1 MVVIFYS
8 SGFITLTP
16 SIKANSKLITNANDN
31 SKFNDL
37 IFILNPNSQGGNTGK
52 NWDETYSKIKEF
64 LPIKHQ
70 IIFTKK
76 ANEGTLITRKFLKEG
91 YKNIVAV
98 GGDGTINEVANGFFN
113 NRSSRNNSVTRS
125 SGFKPKSHLKLVNPD
140 AVLHIIPSGSR
151 NVLAASLRLQY
162 EGIDSFMHINEMK
175 KSKIDVIGVTTV
187 DKDDPTLTRNRIV
200 LNAAEIGVGAEIINR
215 SKKVRAKVKSRLLST
230 VTSIISTVP
239 TYESNSCEI
248 ILDNDKTISP
258 SLTMGIIAN
267 GQFLGGGF
275 NAAPKASMS
284 DGLMD
289 LVILKDSGSLKMLD
303 KLVNLKG
310 DDSYTEEDN
319 ILYYQ
324 VSQVTLLPK
333 ERNMTVSLDGEPIGI
348 LPASFKVYHNAL
360 SLKANIQDSVN
371 NNENQK

>member
-1 MVVIFYS
+1 MTS
-8 SGFITLTP
+8 Q
-16 SIKANSKLITNANDN
+16 KENSKLITNRNDN

-37 IFILNPNSQGGNTGK
+37 ILILNPNSQGGNTGK

-64 LPIKHQ
+64 LPIHHQ

-76 ANEGTLITRKFLKEG
+76 ANDGTLMTRKLLKEG

-98 GGDGTINEVANGFFN
+98 GGDGTINEVANGFFY
-113 NRSSRNNSVTRS
+113 NRSSRNNAVTS
-125 SGFKPKSHLKLVNPD
+125 SSRFKPRSHLKLVNPD
-140 AVLHIIPSGSR
+140 GVLYIIPSGTR

-175 KSKIDVIGVTTV
+175 KSKIDVIGVTTA

-215 SKKVRAKVKSRLLST
+215 SKKVRTKVKSRLLST
-230 VTSIISTVP
+230 VASIISTVP

-248 ILDNDKTISP
+248 ILDNDKTISYN
-258 SLTMGIIAN
+258 LTMGIIAN

-284 DGLMD
+284 DGLLD
-289 LVILKDSGSLKMLD
+289 VVILKDSGSIKMLD
-303 KLVNLKG
+303 KFVSLKG
-310 DDSYTEEDN
+310 DDSYTEEDD

-360 SLKANIQDSVN
+360 SLKANIQDLVN

>member
-1 MVVIFYS
+1 MV
-8 SGFITLTP
+8 THP
-16 SIKANSKLITNANDN
+16 RKENSKLITNRKNN

-52 NWDETYSKIKEF
+52 NWNETYSKIKKH
-64 LPIKHQ
+64 LPINHQ

-76 ANEGTLITRKFLKEG
+76 SNDGTLMTRKLLKEG
-91 YKNIVAV
+91 YKNIAAV
-98 GGDGTINEVANGFFN
+98 GGDGTINEVANGFFH
-113 NRSSRNNSVTRS
+113 NRSIRNKSVTNFR
-125 SGFKPKSHLKLVNPD
+125 GFKHTSQLKPVNPD
-140 AVLHIIPSGSR
+140 GVLHIIPSGTR
-151 NVLAASLRLQY
+151 NVLASSLRLQY

-175 KSKIDVIGVTTV
+175 KNKIDVIGVTTA
-187 DKDDPTLTRNRIV
+187 DKDDHTLTHHRIV

-215 SKKVRAKVKSRLLST
+215 SKKVRSKVKSRLIST
-230 VTSIISTVP
+230 VAGIISTVP

-248 ILDNDKTISP
+248 ILDNDKMISP

-275 NAAPKASMS
+275 NAAPKANMS

-289 LVILKDSGSLKMLD
+289 IVILKDSGSIKMLD
-303 KLVNLKG
+303 KFVSLKS
-310 DDSYTEEDN
+310 DDGYTEEDN

-333 ERNMTVSLDGEPIGI
+333 ERDMTVSIDGEPIGI
-348 LPASFKVYHNAL
+348 LPASFKIHHNAL
-360 SLKANIQDSVN
+360 SVKANTQNSLSNIQ
-371 NNENQK
+371 NQN

>member
-1 MVVIFYS
+1 M
-8 SGFITLTP
+8 TP

-64 LPIKHQ
+64 LPIKHK

-76 ANEGTLITRKFLKEG
+76 ANDGTLMTRKLLKEG

-98 GGDGTINEVANGFFN
+98 GGDGTINEIANGFFY
-113 NRSSRNNSVTRS
+113 NRSSKNNSVTSS
-125 SGFKPKSHLKLVNPD
+125 SGFKPTSHLKAVNPD
-140 AVLHIIPSGSR
+140 GVLHIIPSGSR

-175 KSKIDVIGVTTV
+175 KSKIDVIGVTTA

-230 VTSIISTVP
+230 VAGIISTVP

-289 LVILKDSGSLKMLD
+289 LVILKDSGSLKMLE

-310 DDSYTEEDN
+310 DDSYTGEDN

-324 VSQVTLLPK
+324 VSQVTILPK

>member
-1 MVVIFYS
+1 LVVISYG
-8 SGFITLTP
+8 SGFITLNP
-16 SIKANSKLITNANDN
+16 SQKTNSKLITNTNDN

-52 NWDETYSKIKEF
+52 NWDDTYSKIKEF
-64 LPIKHQ
+64 LPTNHQ

-76 ANEGTLITRKFLKEG
+76 TNDATLMTRKLLKEG

-98 GGDGTINEVANGFFN
+98 GGDGTINEVANGFFY
-113 NRSSRNNSVTRS
+113 NRSSRNNSVTIS
-125 SGFKPKSHLKLVNPD
+125 SGFKPRSHLKSVNPD
-140 AVLHIIPSGSR
+140 GVLHIIPSGSR

-175 KSKIDVIGVTTV
+175 KSKIDVIGVTTA

-215 SKKVRAKVKSRLLST
+215 SKKVRTRVKSRLIST
-230 VTSIISTVP
+230 VASIISTVP

-248 ILDNDKTISP
+248 ILDSDKTIS
-258 SLTMGIIAN
+258 SNLTMGIIAN
-267 GQFLGGGF
+267 GQFLGGKF
-275 NAAPKASMS
+275 NAAPKANMS

-289 LVILKDSGSLKMLD
+289 LVILKNSGSLKMLD
-303 KLVNLKG
+303 KLVSLKG

-324 VSQVTLLPK
+324 VSQVTLLSK
-333 ERNMTVSLDGEPIGI
+333 GRNMTVTLDGEPIGI

-360 SLKANIQDSVN
+360 SLKANIQDSIN
-371 NNENQK
+371 NNENKK

>member
-1 MVVIFYS
+1 MVVISYG

-16 SIKANSKLITNANDN
+16 QKTNSKLITNINDN

-52 NWDETYSKIKEF
+52 NWDETYSQIKEF
-64 LPIKHQ
+64 LPTNHQ

-76 ANEGTLITRKFLKEG
+76 TNDATLMTRKLLKEG

-98 GGDGTINEVANGFFN
+98 GGDGTINEVANGFFY
-113 NRSSRNNSVTRS
+113 NRSSRNNSVTIS
-125 SGFKPKSHLKLVNPD
+125 SGFKPRSHLKSVNPD
-140 AVLHIIPSGSR
+140 GVLHIIPSGSR

-175 KSKIDVIGVTTV
+175 KSKIDVIGVTTA

-215 SKKVRAKVKSRLLST
+215 SKKVRTKVKSRLIST
-230 VTSIISTVP
+230 VASIISTVP

-248 ILDNDKTISP
+248 ILDNDKTIS
-258 SLTMGIIAN
+258 SNLTMGIIAN
-267 GQFLGGGF
+267 GQFLGGKF
-275 NAAPKASMS
+275 NAAPKANMS

-289 LVILKDSGSLKMLD
+289 LVILKNSGSLKMLD
-303 KLVNLKG
+303 KLVSLKG

-324 VSQVTLLPK
+324 VSQVTLLSK
-333 ERNMTVSLDGEPIGI
+333 GRNMTVTLDGEPIGI

-360 SLKANIQDSVN
+360 SLKANIQDSIN
-371 NNENQK
+371 NNENKK

>member
-1 MVVIFYS
+1 MVVIFYC
-8 SGFITLTP
+8 SGLIRLT
-16 SIKANSKLITNANDN
+16 SQKENSKSITNKNDN
-31 SKFNDL
+31 SKFTDL
-37 IFILNPNSQGGNTGK
+37 ILILNPNSQGGNTGK

-64 LPIKHQ
+64 LPIHHQ

-76 ANEGTLITRKFLKEG
+76 ANDGTLMTRKLLKEG

-98 GGDGTINEVANGFFN
+98 GGDGTINEVANGFFY
-113 NRSSRNNSVTRS
+113 NRSSRNNSVTSS
-125 SGFKPKSHLKLVNPD
+125 SGFKPRSHLKSVNPD
-140 AVLHIIPSGSR
+140 GVLNIIPSGTR

-175 KSKIDVIGVTTV
+175 KSKIDVIGVTTA

-230 VTSIISTVP
+230 VASIISTVP

-248 ILDNDKTISP
+248 ILDNDKTISYNI
-258 SLTMGIIAN
+258 TMGIIAN

-275 NAAPKASMS
+275 KAAPKANMS

-289 LVILKDSGSLKMLD
+289 VVILKDSGSIKMFDKFASLKS
-303 KLVNLKG
+303 
-310 DDSYTEEDN
+310 DDSYTEEDD

-360 SLKANIQDSVN
+360 CLKANIQDLVN

>member
-1 MVVIFYS
+1 M
-8 SGFITLTP
+8 
-16 SIKANSKLITNANDN
+16 
-31 SKFNDL
+31 
-37 IFILNPNSQGGNTGK
+37 Q
-52 NWDETYSKIKEF
+52 
-64 LPIKHQ
+64 
-70 IIFTKK
+70 
-76 ANEGTLITRKFLKEG
+76 
-91 YKNIVAV
+91 
-98 GGDGTINEVANGFFN
+98 
-113 NRSSRNNSVTRS
+113 
-125 SGFKPKSHLKLVNPD
+125 
-140 AVLHIIPSGSR
+140 
-151 NVLAASLRLQY
+151 
-162 EGIDSFMHINEMK
+162 
-175 KSKIDVIGVTTV
+175 
-187 DKDDPTLTRNRIV
+187 
-200 LNAAEIGVGAEIINR
+200 
-215 SKKVRAKVKSRLLST
+215 
-230 VTSIISTVP
+230 
-239 TYESNSCEI
+239 I

-289 LVILKDSGSLKMLD
+289 LVILKDSGSLKMFE

-310 DDSYTEEDN
+310 DDSYTEEDD

-324 VSQVTLLPK
+324 VSQVTILPK

>member
-1 MVVIFYS
+1 MVELMKLRRDFFY
-8 SGFITLTP
+8 
-16 SIKANSKLITNANDN
+16 
-31 SKFNDL
+31 
-37 IFILNPNSQGGNTGK
+37 
-52 NWDETYSKIKEF
+52 
-64 LPIKHQ
+64 
-70 IIFTKK
+70 
-76 ANEGTLITRKFLKEG
+76 
-91 YKNIVAV
+91 
-98 GGDGTINEVANGFFN
+98 

-125 SGFKPKSHLKLVNPD
+125 SGFKPTSHLKLVNPD

-175 KSKIDVIGVTTV
+175 KSRIDVIRVTTA
-187 DKDDPTLTRNRIV
+187 DKNDPTLTRNRIV
-200 LNAAEIGVGAEIINR
+200 LNAAEIGVGDEIINR

-230 VTSIISTVP
+230 VASIISTVP

-248 ILDNDKTISP
+248 ILDNDKTIS
-258 SLTMGIIAN
+258 SNLSMGIIAN
-267 GQFLGGGF
+267 GQFLGGKF
-275 NAAPKASMS
+275 NAAPKANIS

-289 LVILKDSGSLKMLD
+289 VVILKNSGSIKMLD
-303 KLVNLKG
+303 KLVSLKG

-360 SLKANIQDSVN
+360 SLKVYSQDSVN

>member
-1 MVVIFYS
+1 MV
-8 SGFITLTP
+8 TP
-16 SIKANSKLITNANDN
+16 PQKETSKSIRNRRDN

-52 NWDETYSKIKEF
+52 NWDETYSKIKKY
-64 LPIKHQ
+64 LPINHQ

-76 ANEGTLITRKFLKEG
+76 ANDGTLMTRKLLKEG
-91 YKNIVAV
+91 YKNIAVV
-98 GGDGTINEVANGFFN
+98 GGDGTINEVANGFFH
-113 NRSSRNNSVTRS
+113 NRSSSNKSVTNFRD
-125 SGFKPKSHLKLVNPD
+125 FKPTAKLEPVNPD
-140 AVLHIIPSGSR
+140 GVLHIIPSGSR

-175 KSKIDVIGVTTV
+175 KSKIDVIGVTTA
-187 DKDDPTLTRNRIV
+187 DKDDPTLTHNRLV

-215 SKKVRAKVKSRLLST
+215 SKKVRTKVKSRLMST
-230 VTSIISTVP
+230 VAGIISTVP

-267 GQFLGGGF
+267 GQYLGGGF

-289 LVILKDSGSLKMLD
+289 LIILKDSGSIKMLE
-303 KLVNLKG
+303 KLVSLKG

-324 VSQVTLLPK
+324 ISQLTILPK
-333 ERNMTVSLDGEPIGI
+333 EREMTVSLDGEPVGI
-348 LPASFKVYHNAL
+348 LPASFKIYHNAL
-360 SLKANIQDSVN
+360 SVKANTQDSL
-371 NNENQK
+371 

>member
-1 MVVIFYS
+1 LIVIFYG
-8 SGFITLTP
+8 SGFIRLT
-16 SIKANSKLITNANDN
+16 SQKENSKSITNRNDN

-37 IFILNPNSQGGNTGK
+37 ILILNPNSQGGNTGK

-64 LPIKHQ
+64 LPIHHQ

-76 ANEGTLITRKFLKEG
+76 ANDGTLMTRKLLKEG

-98 GGDGTINEVANGFFN
+98 GGDGTINEVANGFFY
-113 NRSSRNNSVTRS
+113 NRSSRNNAVTS
-125 SGFKPKSHLKLVNPD
+125 SSRFKPRSHLKLVNPD
-140 AVLHIIPSGSR
+140 GVLYIIPSGTR

-175 KSKIDVIGVTTV
+175 KSKIDVIGVTTA

-215 SKKVRAKVKSRLLST
+215 SKKVRTKVKSRLLST
-230 VTSIISTVP
+230 VASIISTVP

-248 ILDNDKTISP
+248 ILDNDKTISYN
-258 SLTMGIIAN
+258 LTMGIIAN

-284 DGLMD
+284 DGLLD
-289 LVILKDSGSLKMLD
+289 VVILKDSGSIKMLD
-303 KLVNLKG
+303 KFVSLKG
-310 DDSYTEEDN
+310 DDSYTEEDD

-360 SLKANIQDSVN
+360 SLKANI
-371 NNENQK
+371 

>member
-1 MVVIFYS
+1 MVVISYG

-16 SIKANSKLITNANDN
+16 QKTNSKSITNINDN

-52 NWDETYSKIKEF
+52 NWDESYSQIKEF
-64 LPIKHQ
+64 LPTNHQ

-76 ANEGTLITRKFLKEG
+76 TNDATLMTRKLLKEG

-98 GGDGTINEVANGFFN
+98 GGDGTINEVANGFFY
-113 NRSSRNNSVTRS
+113 NRSSRNNSVTIS
-125 SGFKPKSHLKLVNPD
+125 SGFKPRSHLKSVNPD
-140 AVLHIIPSGSR
+140 GVLHIIPSGSR

-175 KSKIDVIGVTTV
+175 KSKIDVIGVTTA

-215 SKKVRAKVKSRLLST
+215 SKKVRTKVKSRLIST
-230 VTSIISTVP
+230 VASIISTVP

-248 ILDNDKTISP
+248 ILDSDKTIS
-258 SLTMGIIAN
+258 SNLTMGIIAN
-267 GQFLGGGF
+267 GQFLGGKF
-275 NAAPKASMS
+275 NAAPKANMS

-289 LVILKDSGSLKMLD
+289 LVILKNSGSIKMLD
-303 KLVNLKG
+303 KLVSLKG

-324 VSQVTLLPK
+324 ISQLTILPK
-333 ERNMTVSLDGEPIGI
+333 ERDMTVSLDGEPVGI

-360 SLKANIQDSVN
+360 SLKANTQDH
-371 NNENQK
+371 

>member
-1 MVVIFYS
+1 MVVISYG

-16 SIKANSKLITNANDN
+16 QKTNSKLITNINDN

-52 NWDETYSKIKEF
+52 NWDETYSQIKEF
-64 LPIKHQ
+64 LPTNHQ

-76 ANEGTLITRKFLKEG
+76 TNDATLMTRKLLKEG

-98 GGDGTINEVANGFFN
+98 GGDGTINEVANGFFY
-113 NRSSRNNSVTRS
+113 NRSSRNNSVTIS
-125 SGFKPKSHLKLVNPD
+125 SGFKPRSHLKSVNPD
-140 AVLHIIPSGSR
+140 GVLHIIPSGSR

-175 KSKIDVIGVTTV
+175 KSKIDVIGVTTA

-215 SKKVRAKVKSRLLST
+215 SKKVRTKVKSRLIST
-230 VTSIISTVP
+230 VASIISTVP

-248 ILDNDKTISP
+248 ILDSDKTIS
-258 SLTMGIIAN
+258 SNLTMGIIAN
-267 GQFLGGGF
+267 GQFLGGKF
-275 NAAPKASMS
+275 NAAPKANMS

-289 LVILKDSGSLKMLD
+289 LVILKNSGSLKMLD
-303 KLVNLKG
+303 KLVSLKG

-324 VSQVTLLPK
+324 VSQVTLLSK
-333 ERNMTVSLDGEPIGI
+333 GRNMTITLDGEPIGI

-360 SLKANIQDSVN
+360 SLKANIQDSIN
-371 NNENQK
+371 NNENKK

>member
-8 SGFITLTP
+8 SDFITLTP

-64 LPIKHQ
+64 LPISHQ

-76 ANEGTLITRKFLKEG
+76 ANDGTLMTRKLLEEG

-98 GGDGTINEVANGFFN
+98 GGDGTINEIANGFFY
-113 NRSSRNNSVTRS
+113 NRSSKNNSVTSS
-125 SGFKPKSHLKLVNPD
+125 SGFKPTSHLKAVNPD
-140 AVLHIIPSGSR
+140 GVLHIIPSGSR

-175 KSKIDVIGVTTV
+175 KSKIDVIGVTTA
-187 DKDDPTLTRNRIV
+187 DKDDSTLTHNRIV

-230 VTSIISTVP
+230 VAGIISTVP

-289 LVILKDSGSLKMLD
+289 LVILKDSGSLKMLE

-310 DDSYTEEDN
+310 GDNYTEEDN

-324 VSQVTLLPK
+324 VSQVTILPK

-348 LPASFKVYHNAL
+348 LPSSFKVYHNAL

>member
-1 MVVIFYS
+1 MVVIFYG
-8 SGFITLTP
+8 SGFIRLT
-16 SIKANSKLITNANDN
+16 SQKENSKSITNRNDN

-37 IFILNPNSQGGNTGK
+37 ILILNPNSQGGNTGK

-64 LPIKHQ
+64 LPIHHQ

-76 ANEGTLITRKFLKEG
+76 ANDGTLMTRKLLKEG

-98 GGDGTINEVANGFFN
+98 GGDGTINEVANGFFY
-113 NRSSRNNSVTRS
+113 NRSSRNNAVTS
-125 SGFKPKSHLKLVNPD
+125 SSRFKPRSHLKLVNPD
-140 AVLHIIPSGSR
+140 GVLYIIPSGTR

-175 KSKIDVIGVTTV
+175 KSKIDVIGVTTA

-215 SKKVRAKVKSRLLST
+215 SKKVRTKVKSRLLST
-230 VTSIISTVP
+230 VASIISTVP

-248 ILDNDKTISP
+248 ILDNDKTISYN
-258 SLTMGIIAN
+258 LTMGIIAN

-284 DGLMD
+284 DGLLD
-289 LVILKDSGSLKMLD
+289 VVILKDSGSIKMLD
-303 KLVNLKG
+303 KFVSLKG
-310 DDSYTEEDN
+310 DDSYTEEDD

-360 SLKANIQDSVN
+360 SLKVNIQDLVN

>member
-1 MVVIFYS
+1 MV
-8 SGFITLTP
+8 TP
-16 SIKANSKLITNANDN
+16 PQKENSKSNRKRSDN
-31 SKFNDL
+31 SNFNDL

-52 NWDETYSKIKEF
+52 NWDETYSKIKKH
-64 LPIKHQ
+64 LPINHQ

-76 ANEGTLITRKFLKEG
+76 SNDGTLMTRKLLKEG
-91 YKNIVAV
+91 YKNIAAV
-98 GGDGTINEVANGFFN
+98 GGDGTINEVANGFFQ
-113 NRSSRNNSVTRS
+113 NRSISDKSVTNFRD
-125 SGFKPKSHLKLVNPD
+125 FKPTAHLKPVNSD
-140 AVLHIIPSGSR
+140 GVLHILPSGTR

-175 KSKIDVIGVTTV
+175 KSEIDVIGVTIA
-187 DKDDPTLTRNRIV
+187 DKDDPTLTHHRIV

-215 SKKVRAKVKSRLLST
+215 SKKVRTKVKSRLVST
-230 VTSIISTVP
+230 VAGIISTVP

-267 GQFLGGGF
+267 GQYLGGGF

-303 KLVNLKG
+303 KFVSLKNDEG
-310 DDSYTEEDN
+310 YTEEDN

-333 ERNMTVSLDGEPIGI
+333 ERDMTVSLDGEPVGI
-348 LPASFKVYHNAL
+348 LPASFKIYHHAL
-360 SLKANIQDSVN
+360 SVKANTEDSL
-371 NNENQK
+371 

>member
-1 MVVIFYS
+1 MTS
-8 SGFITLTP
+8 Q
-16 SIKANSKLITNANDN
+16 KANSKSITNKNDN
-31 SKFNDL
+31 SKFTDL
-37 IFILNPNSQGGNTGK
+37 ILILNPNSQGGNTGK

-64 LPIKHQ
+64 LPIHHQ

-76 ANEGTLITRKFLKEG
+76 ANDGTLMTRKLLKEG

-98 GGDGTINEVANGFFN
+98 GGDGTINEVANGFFY
-113 NRSSRNNSVTRS
+113 NRSSRNNAVTS
-125 SGFKPKSHLKLVNPD
+125 SSRFKPRSHLTLVNPD
-140 AVLHIIPSGSR
+140 GVLYIIPSGTR

-175 KSKIDVIGVTTV
+175 KSKIDVIGVTTA

-230 VTSIISTVP
+230 VASIISTVP

-248 ILDNDKTISP
+248 ILDNDKTISYNI
-258 SLTMGIIAN
+258 TMGIIAN

-275 NAAPKASMS
+275 KAAPKANMS

-289 LVILKDSGSLKMLD
+289 VVILKDSGSIKMLD
-303 KLVNLKG
+303 KFVSLKG
-310 DDSYTEEDN
+310 DDSYTEEDD

-360 SLKANIQDSVN
+360 CLKANIQDLVN

>member
-1 MVVIFYS
+1 M
-8 SGFITLTP
+8 TP
-16 SIKANSKLITNANDN
+16 SQIENSKLMINTNDN

-52 NWDETYSKIKEF
+52 KWDETYSKIKEF
-64 LPIKHQ
+64 LPINHQ

-76 ANEGTLITRKFLKEG
+76 ANEGTLITRKLLKEG

-98 GGDGTINEVANGFFN
+98 GGDGTINEVANGFFY
-113 NRSSRNNSVTRS
+113 NRSSRNNFVTSS
-125 SGFKPKSHLKLVNPD
+125 SGFKPRPHLKSVNSEG
-140 AVLHIIPSGSR
+140 VLHIIPSGSR

-162 EGIDSFMHINEMK
+162 EGIDSFLHINEMK
-175 KSKIDVIGVTTV
+175 KSKIDIIGVTTA

-230 VTSIISTVP
+230 VASIISTVP

-248 ILDNDKTISP
+248 ILDNEKTLASN
-258 SLTMGIIAN
+258 LTMGIIAN
-267 GQFLGGGF
+267 GQFLGGKF
-275 NAAPKASMS
+275 NAAPKANMS

-289 LVILKDSGSLKMLD
+289 VVILKNSGSVKMLD
-303 KLVNLKG
+303 KLVSLKG

-360 SLKANIQDSVN
+360 SLKANFQDSVN
-371 NNENQK
+371 NNEN

>member
-1 MVVIFYS
+1 LVVILYG
-8 SGFITLTP
+8 SGFITLNP
-16 SIKANSKLITNANDN
+16 SQKTNSKLITNTNDD

-64 LPIKHQ
+64 LPINHQ

-76 ANEGTLITRKFLKEG
+76 PNDGILITRKLLKEG

-98 GGDGTINEVANGFFN
+98 GGDGTINEVANGFFY
-113 NRSSRNNSVTRS
+113 NRSSRNNSVTLS
-125 SGFKPKSHLKLVNPD
+125 SGFKPRSHLKSVNPD
-140 AVLHIIPSGSR
+140 GLLHIIPSGSR

-162 EGIDSFMHINEMK
+162 EGIDAFMHINEMK
-175 KSKIDVIGVTTV
+175 KNKIDVIGVTTA

-200 LNAAEIGVGAEIINR
+200 LNAAEIGVGAEIIDR
-215 SKKVRAKVKSRLLST
+215 SKKVRGKVKSRLIST
-230 VTSIISTVP
+230 VASIISTVP

-248 ILDNDKTISP
+248 ILDNDRTIS
-258 SLTMGIIAN
+258 SNLTMGIIAN
-267 GQFLGGGF
+267 GQFLGGKF
-275 NAAPKASMS
+275 NAAPKANMS

-289 LVILKDSGSLKMLD
+289 VVILKNSGSLKMLD
-303 KLVNLKG
+303 KLFSLKG
-310 DDSYTEEDN
+310 DDSYTEENN

-360 SLKANIQDSVN
+360 SLKANIQNSIN
-371 NNENQK
+371 NNKNEK

>member
-1 MVVIFYS
+1 MVVLFYS

-52 NWDETYSKIKEF
+52 NWNETYSKIKEF

-76 ANEGTLITRKFLKEG
+76 ANDGTLITRKLLKEG

-98 GGDGTINEVANGFFN
+98 GGDGTINEIANGFFY
-113 NRSSRNNSVTRS
+113 NRSSRNNSVTTS
-125 SGFKPKSHLKLVNPD
+125 SGLKPTSHLKSVNPD
-140 AVLHIIPSGSR
+140 GVLHIIPSGSR

-175 KSKIDVIGVTTV
+175 KSKIDVIGVTTA

-230 VTSIISTVP
+230 VAGIISTVP

-289 LVILKDSGSLKMLD
+289 LVILKDSGSLKMLE

-324 VSQVTLLPK
+324 VSQVTILPK

>member
-1 MVVIFYS
+1 MVVISYG

-16 SIKANSKLITNANDN
+16 QKTNSKLITNINDN

-52 NWDETYSKIKEF
+52 NWDETYSQIKEF
-64 LPIKHQ
+64 LPTNHQ

-76 ANEGTLITRKFLKEG
+76 TNDATLITRKLLKEG

-98 GGDGTINEVANGFFN
+98 GGDGTINEVANGFFY
-113 NRSSRNNSVTRS
+113 NRSSRNNSVTIS
-125 SGFKPKSHLKLVNPD
+125 SGFKPRSHLKSVNPD
-140 AVLHIIPSGSR
+140 GVLHIIPSGSR

-175 KSKIDVIGVTTV
+175 KSKIDVIGVTTA

-215 SKKVRAKVKSRLLST
+215 SKKVRTKVKSRLIST
-230 VTSIISTVP
+230 VASIISTVP

-248 ILDNDKTISP
+248 ILDSDKTIS
-258 SLTMGIIAN
+258 SNLTMGIIAN
-267 GQFLGGGF
+267 GQFLGGKF
-275 NAAPKASMS
+275 NAAPKANMS

-289 LVILKDSGSLKMLD
+289 LVILKNSGSLKMLD
-303 KLVNLKG
+303 KLVSLKG

-324 VSQVTLLPK
+324 VSQVTLLSK
-333 ERNMTVSLDGEPIGI
+333 GRNMTVTLDGEPIGI

-360 SLKANIQDSVN
+360 SLKANIQDSIN
-371 NNENQK
+371 NNENKK